1 MKAKKEYV
9 PELPMEYIL
18 YHVIYNEVWQVDQIN
33 EDMEDGLFDDLMDDP
48 FFEGI
53 EDEEVTTVE
62 RIPEPDRAIVLKALA
77 VEAEMEEEE
86 GITAED
92 LIESYEDLRE
102 YENICFWDMDFVL
115 LDEITEDELVHSD
128 AAKFL
133 GIDERQDVKTVEFST
148 DGKNKVKMEMNI
160 PPWENED

>member
-1 MKAKKEYV
+1 
-9 PELPMEYIL
+9 MEYIL